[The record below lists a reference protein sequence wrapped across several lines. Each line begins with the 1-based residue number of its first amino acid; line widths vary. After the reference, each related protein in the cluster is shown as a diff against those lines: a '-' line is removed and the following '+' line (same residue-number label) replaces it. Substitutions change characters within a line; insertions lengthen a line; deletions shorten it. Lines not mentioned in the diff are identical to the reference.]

1 MAVLN
6 GRMNGVAACFAAY
19 LGQND
24 RFERQ
29 NERRRRMICRW
40 FTNFRLNSRRRLEF
54 RPESG
59 PKTPQ
64 TSGKTSGAAENSAA
78 CFKKRLPSNT
88 KGQPG
93 RINIGNVYLR
103 VYLPLTL
110 PTAMILPVLPSLS
123 VSRALMNSGVLGLMP
138 LTLPLT
144 FSTGFFSAKT

>member
-1 MAVLN
+1 M
-6 GRMNGVAACFAAY
+6 F
-19 LGQND
+19 
-24 RFERQ
+24 
-29 NERRRRMICRW
+29 CRW

-59 PKTPQ
+59 SKHLKLQAKLPAPPRIPPGIRPKTPQ